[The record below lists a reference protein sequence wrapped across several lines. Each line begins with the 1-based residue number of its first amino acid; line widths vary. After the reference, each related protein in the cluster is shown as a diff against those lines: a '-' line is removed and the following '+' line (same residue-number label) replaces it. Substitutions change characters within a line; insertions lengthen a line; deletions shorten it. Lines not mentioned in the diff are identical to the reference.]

1 MNLLLPIPVK
11 NLGDGKK
18 LHNYL
23 PIKNGLF
30 FSSTDFSSWRF
41 FLSLFSIPFRKD
53 EYAVKIKYDSNNYQ
67 KFFSEFSLEKTGLW
81 FSY

>member
-1 MNLLLPIPVK
+1 MNLLLPNPVK
-11 NLGDGKK
+11 KLGDGKK
-18 LHNYL
+18 LHNNL

-30 FSSTDFSSWRF
+30 FPNRFSSWRF
-41 FLSLFSIPFRKD
+41 FLSLFSIPFRKE

-67 KFFSEFSLEKTGLW
+67 KFFSELSLEKTGLW